1 MSRTP
6 DNCLTDPHLGGNARK
21 LKWLPFI
28 ETLCAK
34 QDKVGHRMRRYVT
47 KSLQNHVVNT
57 EEDFLTAFGTIQ
69 E

>member
-6 DNCLTDPHLGGNARK
+6 DNCLTDSGHARK

-34 QDKVGHRMRRYVT
+34 QDKVGQRMRHYMT
-47 KSLQNHVVNT
+47 ESLQNHVVTT
-57 EEDFLTAFGTIQ
+57 EEEFLSASGSIQ